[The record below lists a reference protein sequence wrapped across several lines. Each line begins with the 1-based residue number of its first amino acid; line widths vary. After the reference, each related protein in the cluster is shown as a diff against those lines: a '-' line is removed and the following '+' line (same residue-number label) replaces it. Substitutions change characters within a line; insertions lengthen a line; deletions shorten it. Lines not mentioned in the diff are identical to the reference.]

1 MRVLKWMIRNVFIHI
16 FRFFCV
22 CGAGSSE
29 FCVNLLAV
37 IAGHQHLGRRQ
48 LEWPAVVKQKR
59 LRKKLEG
66 IRLFAFLDDSTMLK
80 NLIVT

>member
-1 MRVLKWMIRNVFIHI
+1 MFSSIFLGFSAIMEQVLV
-16 FRFFCV
+16 
-22 CGAGSSE
+22 E
-29 FCVNLLAV
+29 FCVNLSAV

-66 IRLFAFLDDSTMLK
+66 IRLFAFLEDSTMLK
-80 NLIVT
+80 ILIVT

>member
-1 MRVLKWMIRNVFIHI
+1 MFSSIFLGFSAIMEQVLV
-16 FRFFCV
+16 
-22 CGAGSSE
+22 E
-29 FCVNLLAV
+29 FCVNLSAV
-37 IAGHQHLGRRQ
+37 IAGHQYLGCRQ

>member
-1 MRVLKWMIRNVFIHI
+1 M
-16 FRFFCV
+16 
-22 CGAGSSE
+22 E
-29 FCVNLLAV
+29 FCVNLSAI

-48 LEWPAVVKQKR
+48 LDWLAVVKQKR
-59 LRKKLEG
+59 LHKKLEG

>member
-1 MRVLKWMIRNVFIHI
+1 MFSSIFLGFSAIMEQVLV
-16 FRFFCV
+16 
-22 CGAGSSE
+22 E
-29 FCVNLLAV
+29 FCVNLSAV

-59 LRKKLEG
+59 LRKKLET

>member
-1 MRVLKWMIRNVFIHI
+1 MFSSIFLGFSAIMEQVLV
-16 FRFFCV
+16 
-22 CGAGSSE
+22 E
-29 FCVNLLAV
+29 FCVNLSAV
-37 IAGHQHLGRRQ
+37 IAGHQHLGCRQ

-59 LRKKLEG
+59 LRKKLKG

>member
-1 MRVLKWMIRNVFIHI
+1 MEQVLV
-16 FRFFCV
+16 
-22 CGAGSSE
+22 E
-29 FCVNLLAV
+29 FCVNLSAV

>member
-1 MRVLKWMIRNVFIHI
+1 MFSSTFLGFSAIMEQVLV
-16 FRFFCV
+16 
-22 CGAGSSE
+22 E
-29 FCVNLLAV
+29 FCVNLSAV

-80 NLIVT
+80 ILIVT

>member
-1 MRVLKWMIRNVFIHI
+1 MFSSIFLGFSAIMEQVLV
-16 FRFFCV
+16 
-22 CGAGSSE
+22 E
-29 FCVNLLAV
+29 FCVNLSAV
-37 IAGHQHLGRRQ
+37 IAGHHLGCRQ

-59 LRKKLEG
+59 LRKKLEE

>member
-1 MRVLKWMIRNVFIHI
+1 MFSSIFLGFSAIMEQVLV
-16 FRFFCV
+16 
-22 CGAGSSE
+22 E
-29 FCVNLLAV
+29 FCVNLSAV
-37 IAGHQHLGRRQ
+37 IAGHQYLGYRQ

>member
-1 MRVLKWMIRNVFIHI
+1 MFSSISLGFSAIMEQVLV
-16 FRFFCV
+16 
-22 CGAGSSE
+22 E
-29 FCVNLLAV
+29 FCVNLSAV

>member
-1 MRVLKWMIRNVFIHI
+1 MFSSIFLGFSAIMEQVLV
-16 FRFFCV
+16 
-22 CGAGSSE
+22 E
-29 FCVNLLAV
+29 FCVNLSAV

-80 NLIVT
+80 ILIVT